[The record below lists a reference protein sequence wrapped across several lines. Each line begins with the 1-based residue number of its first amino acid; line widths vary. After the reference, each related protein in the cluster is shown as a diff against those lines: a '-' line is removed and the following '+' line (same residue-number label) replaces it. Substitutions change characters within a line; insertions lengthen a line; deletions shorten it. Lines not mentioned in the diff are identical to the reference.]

1 MKFKSPIIAL
11 CMLIAFAALPQTA
24 VAGDKVKQVKSAE
37 HLKHVAKDGTVIK
50 QGDHKLKK
58 VDRERLQSQSGKP
71 APKPKP
77 TPAPKPKPKPKP
89 DPEPCNDGS
98 GTDPDCDDDEDED
111 RDVDT
116 DNLRDPARVIQG
128 M

>member
-1 MKFKSPIIAL
+1 MK
-11 CMLIAFAALPQTA
+11 LITVVTAVFFLVAATLLPQTGIA
-24 VAGDKVKQVKSAE
+24 DDKVKLTRSVEK
-37 HLKHVAKDGTVIK
+37 LKEIPKDGTIIK

-58 VDRERLQSQSGKP
+58 LNREKLQSQSGKP

-77 TPAPKPKPKPKP
+77 TPKPKPKP
-89 DPEPCNDGS
+89 DPEPPCNDGS

-116 DNLRDPARVIQG
+116 DKLRSPAQIIQG
-128 M
+128 